1 MLGRSVPSRNAYYPP
16 QTSSSPARPAPGAR
30 IARPDKMSIRIR
42 PLHKSEWPAFKT
54 FRLGALKAA
63 PGMFATSYEEA
74 AARSAETWQANI
86 AGPCNQVFGLFDGAH
101 LIGITGVFGSGDT
114 AYLVMSFILPAYRR
128 RGLSAML
135 YQARLEWIR
144 MRREFKRAVTA
155 IRASNE
161 VSQRVCRAF
170 GFTCI
175 GREARTWP
183 DGSME
188 DELIFEL
195 QMDVEK

>member
-1 MLGRSVPSRNAYYPP
+1 
-16 QTSSSPARPAPGAR
+16 
-30 IARPDKMSIRIR
+30 MSIHIR
-42 PLHKSEWPAFKT
+42 PLHASEWSVFKT
-54 FRLGALKAA
+54 FRLGALKLE
-63 PGMFATSYEEA
+63 PGMFATSYKDA
-74 AARSAETWQANI
+74 AERSAETWQANI
-86 AGPCNQVFGLFDGAH
+86 AGPCHQVFGLFDGRH

-114 AYLVMSFILPAYRR
+114 AFLVMSCILPAYRR

-135 YQARLEWIR
+135 YQARLDWIR
-144 MRREFKRAVTA
+144 MHGKFKRVVTA

-183 DGSME
+183 DGSTE

-195 QMDVEK
+195 RITEHDCENKKT

>member
-1 MLGRSVPSRNAYYPP
+1 
-16 QTSSSPARPAPGAR
+16 
-30 IARPDKMSIRIR
+30 MSIHIR
-42 PLHKSEWPAFKT
+42 PLDASEWPAFKT

-63 PGMFATSYEEA
+63 PGMFATSYDEA
-74 AARSAETWQANI
+74 AARSPEAWQANI
-86 AGPCNQVFGLFDGAH
+86 AGPCHQVFGLFDGTH
-101 LIGITGVFGSGDT
+101 LIGITGVFGRADT
-114 AYLVMSFILPAYRR
+114 AFLVMSFILPAYRK

-135 YQARLEWIR
+135 YQARLDWIR
-144 MRREFKRAVTA
+144 ARGKFKRAVTT

-183 DGSME
+183 DGSTE
-188 DELIFEL
+188 DELISEL
-195 QMDVEK
+195 RMD